1 MARPLRIEYE
11 GALYHITAR
20 GNERAKIFFT
30 PADYEKLL
38 VYIKEAGDKFGTVL
52 HAYVFMT
59 NHYHL
64 IVETPHAKLSR
75 AMHHINGSYTTYVN
89 NKRKRSGHLFQGR
102 YKAIIIDKDSYL
114 LELSRYIHLNP
125 VRAGLAAR
133 PQDYPYSS
141 YRAFVFGKEANGI
154 NRGMILGMLSKGTK
168 DAVRRY
174 RQFVEGAI
182 GTELE
187 NQMHHVYGGFIL
199 GRRHFIKGVLKK
211 VEHTYLMKE
220 ETSHRRA
227 LQSLDGIEDILGA
240 VATHL
245 NMSREALINNVD
257 PQARKIAIYLSKTN
271 TAATNRHIGEVF
283 GNLSYSAVAKI
294 HNRFPEQIKTDKAVK
309 KITEQ
314 IQKNLSKVKG

>member
-11 GALYHITAR
+11 GALYHITSR
-20 GNERAKIFFT
+20 GNERTKIFFS
-30 PADYEKLL
+30 PADYAKFLA
-38 VYIKEAGDKFGTVL
+38 YIKEAGDKFGTVL

-64 IVETPHAKLSR
+64 ILETPQGNLSR

-102 YKAIIIDKDSYL
+102 YKAIIVDKDSYL

-125 VRAGLAAR
+125 VRAGLAER
-133 PQDYPYSS
+133 PEDYPYSS
-141 YRAFVFGKEANGI
+141 YKAFVSGKDVNGMS
-154 NRGMILGMLSKGTK
+154 RDMILEMISKGKK

-174 RQFVEGAI
+174 REFVESAI
-182 GTELE
+182 GTDLE
-187 NQMHHVYGGFIL
+187 NPMQHVYGGFIL
-199 GRRHFIKGVLKK
+199 GRKHFIKDVLKK
-211 VEHTYLMKE
+211 VKHDYIMKE

-227 LQSLDGIEDILGA
+227 LQSRYGIEDILRA

-245 NMSREALINNVD
+245 NMRKDALINNAD
-257 PQARKIAIYLSKTN
+257 PDARKIAIYLIKKN
-271 TAATNRHIGEVF
+271 TRATNQQIGEVF
-283 GNLSYSAVAKI
+283 GKLSYSAVAKI
-294 HNRFPEQIKTDKAVK
+294 HKRFPDQIKRDKAVR

-314 IQKNLSKVKG
+314 IQKSLSKVKG